1 MDCKC
6 NITERLKFNN
16 YIFELLKAV
25 KQRGKTAFLILVD
38 LVGFSLI
45 NYTYGYDTGDMIL
58 IEVYNR
64 LRRCLS
70 EEDIIRNI
78 YSDDF
83 FIVLIGEERENR
95 NKLNKIS
102 RIFDEVFD
110 VEGVEI
116 KIRPR
121 IGVVV
126 YPLDISN
133 EREAVNH
140 LFMFSKFIKA
150 ERGGGVFFLGEY
162 SVKML
167 RNLGEI
173 VSLLNKISLDNSL
186 LVPAFQN
193 IYDIREN
200 RLYGCEILA
209 RIYYEGRIYPASYFM
224 DVVDHFDFSQK
235 LDAIILRKAL
245 QYKLKHG
252 DRRIYFFN
260 ISPKFMERSLAIF
273 SAILAEYIEMGLNP
287 REICVE
293 ITESSE
299 ITEPYR
305 VNALINNYK
314 DELKVMFALD
324 DFGVG
329 YSNLAVFTSLN
340 IDLLKIDRSL
350 ILQMNHNPKAVY
362 LMKTFYELSLLE
374 NLMLLGEGVETE
386 EQMRM
391 LKKLNY
397 DLVQGYYLHR
407 PEVPEEF
414 KHETS

>member
-1 MDCKC
+1 MECRC
-6 NITERLKFNN
+6 NITERMKFNN
-16 YIFELLKAV
+16 YVFDLL
-25 KQRGKTAFLILVD
+25 RRIRSEDKTAFLVLVD

-45 NYTYGYDTGDMIL
+45 NYTYGYELGDRIL

-64 LRRCLS
+64 LRHCIGRD
-70 EEDIIRNI
+70 DILRNI

-83 FIVLIGEERENR
+83 FIVLIGSERENR
-95 NKLNKIS
+95 EKLE
-102 RIFDEVFD
+102 RITRLFEDVFEVD
-110 VEGVEI
+110 DVEI
-116 KIRPR
+116 KIKPR
-121 IGVVV
+121 IGVVI
-126 YPLDISN
+126 YPNDIAD
-133 EREAVNH
+133 EKDAVNH

-150 ERGGGVFFLGEY
+150 ERGGGVFFLGDY

-167 RNLGEI
+167 RNIGDI
-173 VSLLNKISLDNSL
+173 VNLLNKISLDNSL

-193 IYDIREN
+193 IYDIRESQI
-200 RLYGCEILA
+200 YGCEVLA
-209 RIYYEGRIYPASYFM
+209 RIYYNGKIYPASYFM

-235 LDAIILRKAL
+235 LDTIILRKAL
-245 QYKLKHG
+245 QYKLRTG

-260 ISPKFMERSLAIF
+260 VSPRFMERSLAIF
-273 SAILAEYIEMGLNP
+273 SDILSEYINMGLNP

-305 VNALINNYK
+305 VNTLINTYK

-362 LMKTFYELSLLE
+362 LMKTFYDLSLLE

-386 EQMRM
+386 EQLRM

-407 PEVPEEF
+407 PHVPEEF
-414 KHETS
+414 KK